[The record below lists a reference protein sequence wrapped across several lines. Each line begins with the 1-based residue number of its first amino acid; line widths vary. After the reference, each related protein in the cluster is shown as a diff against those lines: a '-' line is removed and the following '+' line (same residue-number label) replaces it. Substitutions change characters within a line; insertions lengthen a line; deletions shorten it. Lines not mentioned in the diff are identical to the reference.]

1 LSLLPIRPRTIYRT
15 PFTLLLRTHARKIWL
30 VQIDAALL
38 THFANSAFLCS
49 LVILFGATRAIPFA
63 SFALFDEQQLTDSV
77 QKQHTRT
84 DFLPFAPLGWFRSMC
99 GFPGSLW
106 KCFDWLFF
114 DSVEWQMKNVSH
126 LSCARNL
133 MLLPGR
139 APKNKFMQKKFCD
152 EFKFQIHTKL
162 YLFFFL
168 YKEK

>member
-1 LSLLPIRPRTIYRT
+1 MQRSLKFPKTSFFLHTWLAPYN
-15 PFTLLLRTHARKIWL
+15 L

-38 THFANSAFLCS
+38 THFANGALLWR
-49 LVILFGATRAIPFA
+49 LVGLFRATRTVPSVRF
-63 SFALFDEQQLTDSV
+63 SLFDEQHFADSV
-77 QKQHTRT
+77 QKQHTSADSLSIR
-84 DFLPFAPLGWFRSMC
+84 PFAPLGWFRSMC